1 MFYNNT
7 KIDFLQSS
15 TELKM
20 KKIKKKKF
28 LLLFNARKAHQLHL
42 ILPCIF
48 VFIGSYS
55 FSSFIITITKLY
67 CQPENYELF
76 NLLVYSIYITSTF
89 FTLPSFLYLSDLFPS
104 PPLWIFFF
112 SQEILYH
119 FPSPPYLPLIHNK
132 PCSDSY

>member
-1 MFYNNT
+1 V
-7 KIDFLQSS
+7 KD
-15 TELKM
+15 EKD
-20 KKIKKKKF
+20 KKKKF
-28 LLLFNARKAHQLHL
+28 LLLFNARKAHL

-104 PPLWIFFF
+104 PPLNFFF
-112 SQEILYH
+112 FFTRNFIS
-119 FPSPPYLPLIHNK
+119 FPIATLPTL
-132 PCSDSY
+132 DT